1 MAELIV
7 KYPDRTAE
15 HFSISRLRITIG
27 RSARNDLCIPDPFAS
42 RVHAEVRHQGDE
54 YVLQDLGSANGT
66 LYNGSVV
73 EAPIH
78 LTRGGRIQIGETEIF
93 FNDAQFPLSSGAT
106 MITDN
111 SSSVPEATISLS
123 STGRTTSGL
132 LEAIEDA
139 RTQSDETSRVAHQS
153 DLLALISKISVALLD
168 TATLNETLDQ
178 IVSMVFQAVPAD
190 RSMIMMRDEK
200 NPDLK
205 VAVARL
211 RDRAGEVGEIRIS
224 RSVIDEVVT
233 NGKSV
238 LTSDAQADPRFM
250 GGTVML
256 QGVRSVLAVP
266 LGVGEKVFGIV
277 YADSPLA
284 EGRFTEDHLKVLTTL
299 ASVAAIRVQN
309 ARLMEQQMERV
320 RLERELQV
328 ASEIQQRFQPAS
340 APIVAGYELQGISFP
355 CYEIGGDYY
364 DFIQRE
370 DGRLIV
376 ALGDVSGK
384 GPSAALLMSSLHAAV
399 HAHSESHNSL
409 AKMIGAVNRYLVDS
423 TPANRFVTLFYAEL
437 DPKNGSLA
445 FLNAGHNPPLICHAG
460 GTMEQLAAGGLPLG
474 IMANADF
481 REGKTRLHPGDVL
494 VIYSDGVSEA
504 VNPKGEE
511 FGPTRLYETVSR
523 NLERAVVVLSN
534 PNPVE
539 MTRRWLTD
547 SARAWATLDVLFAD
561 AKGKDERAGRCTWR
575 GVTGQL
581 HGEIKRVLEI
591 EYAHMMTGTGAKQAA
606 DRLRR
611 DCDELSIDVAAAD
624 ALRRALG
631 DADMDEKKDWFST
644 YLQQCFALAEY
655 MHRNVLGLN
664 QILSDHEAM
673 RYTTAMSCAVRNAP
687 APRTA

>member
-15 HFSISRLRITIG
+15 HFAISRLRITIG

-42 RVHAEVRHQGDE
+42 RVHAEVRHEGDE

-111 SSSVPEATISLS
+111 SSSVPEATISLA

-139 RTQSDETSRVAHQS
+139 RTQSDETSRVAQRS

-178 IVSMVFQAVPAD
+178 VVSMVFQAVPAD

-340 APIVAGYELQGISFP
+340 APIVTGYELQGISFP

-364 DFIQRE
+364 DFIQR
-370 DGRLIV
+370 DNGKLIV

-384 GPSAALLMSSLHAAV
+384 GPAAALLMSSLHAAV
-399 HAHSESHNSL
+399 HAHSDTHNSL
-409 AKMIGAVNRYLVDS
+409 AKTIGAVNRYLVDS

-481 REGKTRLHPGDVL
+481 REGKTRLRPGDVL

-523 NLERAVVVLSN
+523 NLDASAAGIRDRIESA
-534 PNPVE
+534 
-539 MTRRWLTD
+539 LTK
-547 SARAWATLDVLFAD
+547 F
-561 AKGKDERAGRCTWR
+561 C
-575 GVTGQL
+575 Q
-581 HGEIKRVLEI
+581 
-591 EYAHMMTGTGAKQAA
+591 GTPAA
-606 DRLRR
+606 DDITLVICKRLA
-611 DCDELSIDVAAAD
+611 ESAEVVAAA
-624 ALRRALG
+624 A
-631 DADMDEKKDWFST
+631 S
-644 YLQQCFALAEY
+644 
-655 MHRNVLGLN
+655 
-664 QILSDHEAM
+664 
-673 RYTTAMSCAVRNAP
+673 
-687 APRTA
+687 